1 MVKTITTPPP
11 VEQALEALRYLAK
24 ECAARPLIHDL
35 VSRDVARWEWLTE
48 MERRLALERAV
59 RRVGA
64 LCPWTTS
71 KRRVRSVARG
81 YGIAI

>member
-11 VEQALEALRYLAK
+11 VEQVLDALRYLAN
-24 ECAARPLIHDL
+24 ESATRPLIHDL
-35 VSRDVARWEWLTE
+35 VSRDVARWDW
-48 MERRLALERAV
+48 MDDGERRTAFERAL

-71 KRRVRSVARG
+71 KRRVRSTARG